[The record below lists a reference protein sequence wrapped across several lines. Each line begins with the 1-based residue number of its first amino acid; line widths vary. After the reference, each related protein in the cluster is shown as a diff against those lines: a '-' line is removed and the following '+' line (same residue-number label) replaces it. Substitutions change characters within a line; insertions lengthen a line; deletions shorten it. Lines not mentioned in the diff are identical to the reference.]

1 MNYSDKRVLLIG
13 GNGTL
18 GTYVCAELRKLGVA
32 VDIADLDITPR
43 AEGFANDP
51 HITYHKA
58 RATVEELSALF
69 AKQRYDGIVNFMHY
83 VTVDEYRPIHKL
95 LVANTDHLIFLSS
108 YRIYANEQVPITE
121 DAPRLLE
128 IIDDP
133 DFLANENYALPKA
146 RCEDFMKSE
155 DPNGHWT
162 AVRPVISSS
171 QKRFDIFTHSDHAVI
186 ECAKAGIPMPL
197 PECAKT
203 LTAGIDWAG
212 NSGKLIAHLLF
223 KPATYGQAYNIST
236 GQNLT
241 WEQIANIYTEL
252 LGAKFVWVPTEEF
265 MNDPE
270 NNKKHNPWAVIYDRM
285 FDRKMDVTKVMA
297 ATGLTQKDFTSI
309 KDGIAIELA
318 QVLD

>member
-13 GNGTL
+13 GSGTL
-18 GTYVCAELRKLGVA
+18 GSNVCAELLKLGCH
-32 VDIADLDITPR
+32 VDIISRSPR
-43 AEGFANDP
+43 TSNDP
-51 HITYHKA
+51 LLSYIQAH
-58 RATVEELSALF
+58 ATEEELSRIVKA
-69 AKQRYDGIVNFMHY
+69 RHYDGIVNFMHY

-121 DAPRLLE
+121 NAPRLLE
-128 IIDDP
+128 TIDDP
-133 DFLANENYALPKA
+133 DFLANENYALPKC
-146 RCEDFMKSE
+146 RCEDFMKAE

-162 AVRPVISSS
+162 AVRPVICSS

-186 ECAKAGIPMPL
+186 ECAKAGIPMSL
-197 PECAKT
+197 PECARN

-212 NSGKLIAHLLF
+212 NGGKLIAHLLF
-223 KPATYGQAYNIST
+223 KPATFGEAYNIST

-252 LGAKFVWVPTEEF
+252 LGAKFVWIPTEEF

-285 FDRKMDVTKVMA
+285 FDRKMDVSKVMA
-297 ATGLTQKDFTSI
+297 ATGLTEKDFLPI
-309 KDGIAIELA
+309 KDGIAIDLA
-318 QVLD
+318 KVQ